1 MDLWEN
7 NVLEINDPNNPKL
20 FFITK
25 FINEDLSNI
34 INSIPIEYDNSDSYK
49 YWIREK
55 YPLDRSW
62 IYFQDIFKKAK
73 VNR

>member
-1 MDLWEN
+1 MDGALRLYFDN
-7 NVLEINDPNNPKL
+7 GGA
-20 FFITK
+20 
-25 FINEDLSNI
+25 DLSNI
-34 INSIPIEYDNSDSYK
+34 INSIPIDYDDADSYK

-55 YPLDRSW
+55 YPLDRGW